1 MNREDHEARE
11 AHEAD
16 WGNSERDEVTN
27 RVIGLAI
34 KIHRTVGPGLLEQVY
49 EDCLGFELARAGL
62 RFERQVKL
70 PLIYEGIRFER
81 AYRADLI
88 VEESVLL
95 EIKSIESILP
105 VHESQILTYLRL
117 SGCHIGLLLNFNT
130 KLLKNGLRR
139 FVS

>member
-1 MNREDHEARE
+1 MNREDLEARE

-16 WGNSERDEVTN
+16 WGDPKRDEVTN

-34 KIHRTVGPGLLEQVY
+34 KVHRTVGPGLLEQVY
-49 EDCLGFELARAGL
+49 EECLAFELARAGI
-62 RFERQVKL
+62 RFQRQVKL
-70 PLIYEGIRFER
+70 PLIYEEMRFER

-95 EIKSIESILP
+95 EIKSIENILP
-105 VHESQILTYLRL
+105 VRESQMLTYLHL
-117 SGCHIGLLLNFNT
+117 SGCHIGLLLNFKT

-139 FVS
+139 FIS